1 MSYLEQFDAA
11 APEDQFPLARKWLD
25 EEPLPFF
32 KELREFRPI
41 LETPKATLVARFR
54 DVIDVLRKP
63 TTFSV
68 ALYKPKMGDF
78 MLSQDE
84 TPAGFRDKAV
94 MQSMLNRDDIQG
106 VRNLV
111 AQAASDALAEAD
123 GEIEAVWGL
132 GRAVPIKL
140 VQDYFGFVGADPEK
154 MFEWSYWNQMDAFHN
169 QPFDIVDDAD
179 AIVAKREAALE
190 EMKRFLA
197 GLVGKRAFQVWAGA
211 APDDI
216 ASRIIRTS
224 FPPSVGF
231 TAERAIINIG
241 GLLIGAVETT
251 SQAAIQAAAYLLAQK
266 DEIRLG
272 AKSAAAQGPAA
283 FDGYVWE
290 ALRFRPISPYMFR
303 LAEQD
308 ATIGRGSEWETRIA
322 KGAHVLPLV
331 GSAMFDDDAYPDAE
345 EFDPTRPLDNAF
357 HLGWGHHECLG
368 KYVALAMIP
377 EIVRQIFLLEDV
389 TAPAAPDYRGGPF
402 PESWTLNW
410 TT

>member
-1 MSYLEQFDAA
+1 MSYLEQYDAA
-11 APEDQFPLARKWLD
+11 APEDQFPLARKWMD

-32 KELREFRPI
+32 AELRAFRPI
-41 LETPKATLVARFR
+41 LETPKAILVAGFQ
-54 DVIDVLRKP
+54 DVIDVLRQP

-94 MQSMLNRDDIQG
+94 MQSMLNRDDIAG

-111 AQAASDALAEAD
+111 AQAASDALAAAA
-123 GEIEAVWGL
+123 GKIEAVQNI

-140 VQDYFGFVGADPEK
+140 VQDYFGFVGADPQK

-169 QPFDIVDDAD
+169 QPFDIVEDRQ
-179 AIVAKREAALE
+179 AIIDKRENALD

-251 SQAAIQAAAYLLAQK
+251 SQAAIQAAAYLLAQ
-266 DEIRLG
+266 DDTIRLG
-272 AKSAAAQGPAA
+272 AKSAAAQGPEA

-303 LAEQD
+303 VAEAD
-308 ATIGRGSEWETRIA
+308 ATLGRGTDWETRIP

-331 GSAMFDDDAYPDAE
+331 GSAMFDDKAYPDADR
-345 EFDPTRPLDNAF
+345 FDPSRPLDNAF

-377 EIVRQIFLLEDV
+377 EIVRQLFLLDDLKAE
-389 TAPAAPDYRGGPF
+389 TPPDYRGGPF
-402 PESWTLNW
+402 PESWNLTW
-410 TT
+410 AT